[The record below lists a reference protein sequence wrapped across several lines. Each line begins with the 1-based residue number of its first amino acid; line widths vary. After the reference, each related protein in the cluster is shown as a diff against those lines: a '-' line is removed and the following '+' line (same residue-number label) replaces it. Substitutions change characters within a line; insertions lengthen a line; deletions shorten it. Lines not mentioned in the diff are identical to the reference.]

1 MSGNGKLEAK
11 IEINIFSKRTMP
23 SFSVTANQYPQRQN
37 HLSRLIRAGLSIL
50 PRLGIIAPSIRP
62 LGLSVIMRVKDEKDW
77 VATSVQSIKEIADEI
92 VIVDNGSTDGTYE
105 ILEEMASR
113 ENGFIKL
120 WQRSE
125 LDHCSLSNF
134 ALDQTRFRWIF
145 RWDGDM
151 VAHTS
156 GEYAISRL
164 RERLLAL
171 DSRCYNLVYLRH
183 INLSGDLFHQDPK
196 EMVHIEEYI
205 HTFSPVA
212 QYVHPGRFEAIK
224 VPKYYQVLFWYE
236 PYSFHVN
243 IKPANRMLLRYF
255 WEDWMELKD
264 YQRFP
269 ALEDYVNEKMESE
282 FGTNSWEKA
291 QTICL
296 QRICQDHIRYDP
308 EVFGPYPELL
318 NPYLAN
324 PKYRLKYDNGK
335 IVGRDEY

>member
-1 MSGNGKLEAK
+1 MSIHDTPEK
-11 IEINIFSKRTMP
+11 IP
-23 SFSVTANQYPQRQN
+23 LSVTANQNPDAKN
-37 HLSRLIRAGLSIL
+37 HLSRFFR
-50 PRLGIIAPSIRP
+50 RLTSNAPKLRLVPYPNRP
-62 LGLSVIMRVKDEKDW
+62 EGLSVMMRVKNEIDW
-77 VATSVQSIKEIADEI
+77 ITPSILSIKDIADEI
-92 VIVDNGSTDGTYE
+92 IIVDNGSTDGTYK

-113 ENGFIKL
+113 EKNLIRL
-120 WQRSE
+120 WQRPD

-134 ALDQTRFRWIF
+134 ALGKTRFRWIF

-164 RERLLAL
+164 RERLLTL
-171 DSRCYNLVYLRH
+171 DSRRYYLVYLRH

-212 QYVHPGRFEAIK
+212 QYFHPGRFEAIK

-243 IKPANRMLLRYF
+243 IKPAKRMLLRHF
-255 WEDWMELKD
+255 WESWMELKD
-264 YQRFP
+264 YSTFP
-269 ALEDYVNEKMESE
+269 TLENYVNQAIERE
-282 FGTNSWEKA
+282 FGTTSWEVA
-291 QTICL
+291 EEMCV

-308 EVFGPYPELL
+308 NVFGPYPELL
-318 NPYLAN
+318 KPYLERAR
-324 PKYRLKYDNGK
+324 YGLKSKNGK
-335 IVGRDEY
+335 IIGRDEN